1 MPTTEE
7 LKHVDFNA
15 ERDLNSHQAKQGRSR
30 KSDSTVE
37 SGVDE
42 MVDQRFSQ
50 PTSVKYGSGSTASGS
65 DHRVIL
71 DERVVFVMTVTDSLG
86 QISSKVLAARE
97 TDVKI

>member
-71 DERVVFVMTVTDSLG
+71 DEEGGVRDDRNR
-86 QISSKVLAARE
+86 LARANQFEGPGGPR
-97 TDVKI
+97 D